1 MNILAFTIALLIS
14 SPPSQPLTSQA
25 GDSAT
30 SEPVALPTPTGPVL
44 GTLLRPSSAGRAKI
58 PVVLII
64 SGSGPTDRDGNTP
77 MLAGKASPLKLLAE
91 ALADNGIA
99 SVRYDKRGIAASK
112 AVVHDFSALT
122 FDDYV
127 NDAAAWIVKLQ
138 SDPRF
143 SRVIVAGHSEGALIG
158 TIAAAR
164 FSNVELISLDGA
176 GDPAALA
183 LKAQFASAPKE
194 LAAKADSILSVLES
208 GHKVDSVP
216 GPLRPYFDSTVQGY
230 EISWFKYD
238 PAHEIAKLKQPV
250 LIVQGSNDAQI
261 SVAQAHRLAAAAGSN
276 ARLVVID
283 SMTHELKLAGSDQAS
298 QMRTYT
304 DPTLPISPVLVKEI
318 VAFILPEQKQQVTRH
333 E

>member
-1 MNILAFTIALLIS
+1 MIFFAMTTLLLIS
-14 SPPSQPLTSQA
+14 SPLAQTPARPL
-25 GDSAT
+25 GDTVT
-30 SEPVALPTPTGPVL
+30 SEAISLPTATGPVL
-44 GTLLRPSSAGRAKI
+44 GTLLRPVVRGTAKA

-77 MLAGKASPLKLLAE
+77 IFAGKASPLRLLAE
-91 ALADNGIA
+91 ALSSNGIA

-127 NDAAAWIVKLQ
+127 KDAADWIVKLQ

-164 FSNVELISLDGA
+164 FSNVAVISLDGA

-183 LKAQFASAPKE
+183 LRAQFATAPKE
-194 LAAKADSILSVLES
+194 FAAKADSILATLES
-208 GHKVDSVP
+208 GHRVDSVP
-216 GPLRPYFDSTVQGY
+216 TALRPYFDSSVQGY

-238 PAHEIAKLKQPV
+238 PAREIARLKQPV
-250 LIVQGSNDAQI
+250 LIVQGSNDVQI
-261 SVAQAHRLAAAAGSN
+261 SVSQARRLASAAGTN
-276 ARLVVID
+276 GRLVLID
-283 SMTHELKLAGSDQAS
+283 SMTHELKLAGTDQAS

-304 DPTLPISPVLVKEI
+304 DPTLPISATLVKEI
-318 VAFILPEQKQQVTRH
+318 VAFILPSDKRK
-333 E
+333 